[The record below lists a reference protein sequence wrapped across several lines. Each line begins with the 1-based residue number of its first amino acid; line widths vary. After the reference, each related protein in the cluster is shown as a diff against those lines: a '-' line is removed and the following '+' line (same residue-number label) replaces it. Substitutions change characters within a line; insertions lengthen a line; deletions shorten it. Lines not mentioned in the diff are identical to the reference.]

1 MAEQDETS
9 PIFNP
14 RHRIIGAVVLV
25 VLAVLVIPLVLK
37 NRGPELRPAAPAGVS
52 SGSVAVPPPLP
63 MTPGSNVPGTTVPS
77 ATMPAAAPPQPDA
90 AVSQPQPQAL
100 TRPQPAPIPT
110 GTAAPKS
117 GSHRGVMAERVR
129 HHAMAHHE
137 VVHHEVRVAHGW
149 IVQLG
154 AFSRRDNALRVRE
167 KLIRHGFRVELAR
180 LRIRHRAVVCVRVGP
195 VRNRAEARMLEAHI
209 ARQTGIKGVV
219 LTYP

>member
-63 MTPGSNVPGTTVPS
+63 MTPGSNVPVATAPS

-100 TRPQPAPIPT
+100 TRPQPALIPT
-110 GTAAPKS
+110 RTAAPES
-117 GSHRGVMAERVR
+117 GSHRGVTAERVR
-129 HHAMAHHE
+129 HHAMA
-137 VVHHEVRVAHGW
+137 HHEVRVAHGW

-195 VRNRAEARMLEAHI
+195 VRNRAEARILEAHI